1 MLHYGVDNIRKS
13 KDYYEKLHIDM
24 LNKYG
29 AKSVP
34 NLHGNINPFGVKTL
48 SPEDKLKR
56 FSNLKISG
64 AKWWESL
71 TDEQKTEIIQKR
83 TRKLLCYYN
92 SSLEVKI
99 KQGLENLNISFKSQY
114 WISRR
119 SYDFKLKDFNTL
131 IEVQG
136 DFWHANP
143 KKYLSTDILNFPSGK
158 TLANDIWAKDTYK
171 KELAEQYGY
180 KIVYIWE
187 NELVG
192 MTQPEIMK
200 LILDKLYENSEH

>member
-1 MLHYGVDNIRKS
+1 M
-13 KDYYEKLHIDM
+13 
-24 LNKYG
+24 
-29 AKSVP
+29 
-34 NLHGNINPFGVKTL
+34 
-48 SPEDKLKR
+48 
-56 FSNLKISG
+56 
-64 AKWWESL
+64 
-71 TDEQKTEIIQKR
+71 
-83 TRKLLCYYN
+83 
-92 SSLEVKI
+92 VKI

-180 KIVYIWE
+180 KRVYIWE